1 MTNEQKTMI
10 GKSVSAF
17 KSVKGGSVMLF
28 GHVVEESEKAIKFN
42 FGFHPVSMYGC
53 NQAITIERTAWVP
66 KSVVVERLIGTYV
79 AYEIKDWFV
88 SKSMKSFPVKQ
99 YDY

>member
-1 MTNEQKTMI
+1 MTNGQKTMI
-10 GKSVSAF
+10 GKTVSAF
-17 KSVKGGSVMLF
+17 KSVKGGDVMLF

-53 NQAITIERTAWVP
+53 NQVTAIQRTAWIP
-66 KSVVVERLIGTYV
+66 KSVVIERIIGTSV
-79 AYEIKDWFV
+79 FLEIKDWFV
-88 SKSMKSFPVKQ
+88 NNSMKCFPVKQ